1 MFYYRKVPRTD
12 PRIDEVYRLRYK
24 VYCDEWGFEAPED
37 HPGEVEVDEFD
48 CNSSHFAVIRQDNDE
63 MIGTTRIIFWSRLG
77 FPLEGHV
84 VLDSGAMD
92 GIERS
97 KIGEVS
103 RLAVSKDY
111 RRRYVDKVM
120 FEFREYDEEYE
131 NYTSA
136 ERRKVDQEIVLNLYS
151 CIYRE
156 CADKKLTHLI
166 AVMADG
172 LYLLLKRI
180 GIIFKKI
187 GPSVDYHGPRTPYI
201 CCIEETMQ
209 NVQRKRPEIYERFM
223 SAEPFEIA
231 PSNTTTPQEQAVIA
245 AHS

>member
-24 VYCDEWGFEAPED
+24 VYCDEWGFENPED
-37 HPGEVEVDEFD
+37 HPGHVEIDEFD
-48 CNSSHFAVIRQDNDE
+48 PHSSHFAVIREDNDE
-63 MIGTTRIIFWSRLG
+63 MIGTTRIIFSSDLG

-84 VLDSGAMD
+84 VLDQGALD

-97 KIGEVS
+97 LIGEVS

-120 FEFREYDEEYE
+120 FEFKEYDEEYE

-156 CADKKLTHLI
+156 CADRNLTHLI

-172 LYLLLKRI
+172 LYLLLKRL
-180 GIIFKKI
+180 GIIFKQI
-187 GPSVDYHGPRTPYI
+187 GASVDYHGPRTPYI
-201 CCIEETMQ
+201 CCIEETLR
-209 NVQRKRPEIYERFM
+209 NIERRRPEIYERFM
-223 SAEPFEIA
+223 SVGPLNNTPHNAIPLERREIQ
-231 PSNTTTPQEQAVIA
+231 THI
-245 AHS
+245 